1 MKLYDVFFSPK
12 VALYLY
18 KSTIRLCMEYCCH
31 VWAGAPS
38 CYLELLNKLQK
49 QTCRIIDPS
58 LAASLEPLAHWW
70 HVASLSLF
78 FKNYFGWCS
87 SELVQLVSLPYSWRI
102 STCYSDR
109 FHDFSV
115 TIPRCYKDAYVNSF
129 LPSTARIWILLIEC
143 FPLTYDLLGF
153 KSRINTHLLT
163 EGSF

>member
-12 VALYLY
+12 VALHLY
-18 KSTIRLCMEYCCH
+18 KSTIRLCMKHCCH

-49 QTCRIIDPS
+49 QTCRTIDPS
-58 LAASLEPLAHWW
+58 LAASLEPLAHWL

-129 LPSTARIWILLIEC
+129 LPSTARIWNSLDRMLS
-143 FPLTYDLLGF
+143 FDLWSTWF
-153 KSRINTHLLT
+153 
-163 EGSF
+163 